1 MAERFTLPPMITAS
15 SWGSV
20 MDALWSKSS
29 RGMTTDDDGT
39 IAPKW
44 TNREAVAVIS
54 ALRGMAALAE
64 DGFPLWYQ
72 FAASAYD
79 WEPGRNRLDRSEV
92 QADRYYDAGAAV
104 QLNLVMMRL
113 VGELDARK
121 RSSPRLDLDSHS
133 WTDAALQGELAKALR
148 EDGEAGIA
156 FKIPLP
162 ACKDP
167 VTGKPA
173 RPVKDPKTGKWTCPG
188 GPLLIDDPI
197 TAILKALAPIAVPLA
212 LILGAAWLAGNKRH
226 RRQR

>member
-29 RGMTTDDDGT
+29 RGMTTDDEGT

-44 TNREAVAVIS
+44 TNREAVAVIA
-54 ALRGMAALAE
+54 ALRGLAAMAE
-64 DGFPLWYQ
+64 GFPLWYQ
-72 FAASAYD
+72 FAAIAYD
-79 WEPGRNRLDRSEV
+79 WEPGRNRLDRSDE
-92 QADRYYDAGAAV
+92 QADRFYDPGAAV
-104 QLNLVMMRL
+104 MLNLEMQRL
-113 VGELDARK
+113 VGELDDLHRT
-121 RSSPRLDLDSHS
+121 SPRLDLDSHS
-133 WTDAALQGELAKALR
+133 WTDAALQGEIAKSLR
-148 EDGEAGIA
+148 EDGAGVA

-197 TAILKALAPIAVPLA
+197 TAIIKALAPIAVPLA
-212 LILGAAWLAGNKRH
+212 LILGAAWLAGNKRQ
-226 RRQR
+226 RRQRR